1 MVGWKRVERG
11 FELVSDLGTAQDIQR
26 VRAVDAAEEWD
37 IRLIDVPIL
46 VQLGLT
52 PRGLTHEVNREIGDD
67 PIQPGEERRS
77 AVEGI
82 KSAVNAQKC
91 LLNDLTGILFIAQQ
105 PERDRE
111 GTPLVALNQLLERE
125 FIAFLG
131 AFDEDTILL
140 RFELSARSV

>member
-52 PRGLTHEVNREIGDD
+52 PRARGSVGDLITSTRSGV
-67 PIQPGEERRS
+67 PARQPH
-77 AVEGI
+77 
-82 KSAVNAQKC
+82 
-91 LLNDLTGILFIAQQ
+91 
-105 PERDRE
+105 
-111 GTPLVALNQLLERE
+111 VALDQS
-125 FIAFLG
+125 
-131 AFDEDTILL
+131 L
-140 RFELSARSV
+140 RS